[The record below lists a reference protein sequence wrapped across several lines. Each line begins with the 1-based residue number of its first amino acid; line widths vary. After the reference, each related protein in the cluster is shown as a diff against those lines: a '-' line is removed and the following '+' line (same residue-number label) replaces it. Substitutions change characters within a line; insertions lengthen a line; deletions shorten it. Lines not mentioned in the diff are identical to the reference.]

1 MREYHIEVNDAG
13 QRLDSFL
20 SKACRGLSSSYIQK
34 LVRQKRIKLNGAR
47 TEPSARLSV
56 GDTVNVYVYEE
67 TLAEHAA
74 PKAAEAPAEVN
85 VVYEDDLILL
95 ADKPQG
101 MLAHPDDEGKETDTL
116 IGRIQS
122 YLKQKGEWNPER
134 ENSFFPALCNRIDR
148 NTGGLVL
155 AAKTA
160 QALRE
165 MNEHIKNR
173 EVEKYYLCIAH
184 GRMEREQGRLENYL
198 KRDFAEKRVYVTG
211 HRDEDARTAITEYRV
226 IAEKDNLSLLE
237 CHLITGRTHQIRA
250 QLAAAGHP
258 LLGDGKYGE
267 NAKNKPYGMN
277 KQALYAYRVI
287 FRFAPKDGMVTSSL
301 SGRTFAVKEVPFA
314 KDFGVSVSANG
325 VWKRH

>member
-1 MREYHIEVNDAG
+1 MREYTIMENDAG

-56 GDTVNVYVYEE
+56 GDRVNVYVYEE
-67 TLAEHAA
+67 ALAEHARTVT
-74 PKAAEAPAEVN
+74 EAPPEVDE
-85 VVYEDDLILL
+85 VYEDAQILL
-95 ADKPQG
+95 ANKPQG
-101 MLAHPDDEGKETDTL
+101 MLAHPDDEGKITDTL

-122 YLKQKGEWNPER
+122 YLKAKGEWNPER
-134 ENSFFPALCNRIDR
+134 ENSFVPALCNRIDR

-160 QALRE
+160 AALRE
-165 MNEHIKNR
+165 MNEHIHAH
-173 EVEKYYLCIAH
+173 EVEKYYVCIVH
-184 GRMEREQGRLENYL
+184 GQMEKRSGRLENYL
-198 KRDFAEKRVYVTG
+198 KRDFAEKRVYVAK

-226 IAEKDNLSLLE
+226 LAQKGNLSLLE

-250 QLAAAGHP
+250 QLAATGHP

-267 NAKNKPYGMN
+267 NAMNKPYHAD
-277 KQALYAYRVI
+277 KQALYAYKVH
-287 FRFAPKDGMVTSSL
+287 FSFAPDTESAVGYLGGK
-301 SGRTFAVKEVPFA
+301 TFVLPQIPLADEFDV
-314 KDFGVSVSANG
+314 
-325 VWKRH
+325 RL